1 MGSTKT
7 AHKPKKADLVPID
20 WAGIEPHY
28 KAGIRSVAS
37 IAKQFG
43 CSHVAILKHAKK
55 CGWVRSLKPAILERA
70 DQLVTAKAASGV
82 TAGVTAGSGYSDAQ
96 TIEVN
101 AQALAI
107 VQHAHRTV
115 AADERVLAKQFLG
128 ELMVGALEPEVF
140 VRVRDLL
147 EALDDEPSPEQK
159 ADMREAM
166 AMLANLP
173 GRVKV
178 LKDLVELTAKIIGME
193 REAYGLNTEDGT
205 GRDRFTVIIKD
216 YTGRGDPDSPRALEA
231 AGG

>member
-7 AHKPKKADLVPID
+7 AHKPKKDELVPID
-20 WAGIEPHY
+20 WAAIEPHF

-43 CSHVAILKHAKK
+43 CSHVAILKHARKL
-55 CGWVRSLKPAILERA
+55 GWSRDLKPAILERA
-70 DQLVTAKAASGV
+70 GQLVTAAGVTGSV
-82 TAGVTAGSGYSDAQ
+82 TAGPSVSDQ
-96 TIEVN
+96 VTIEVN

-107 VQHAHRTV
+107 VQHAHRTI
-115 AADERVLAKQFLG
+115 AADERGLAKVLLG
-128 ELMVGALEPEVF
+128 ELMAGALEPEVF

-147 EALDDEPSPEQK
+147 DSLDDEPTPEQK
-159 ADMREAM
+159 QDMRDAM
-166 AMLANLP
+166 AMLAHLP

-178 LKDLVELTAKIIGME
+178 LKDLVETTAKIIGME
-193 REAYGLNTEDGT
+193 REAFGLNTEDGT

-231 AGG
+231 AEAG